1 MFVIK
6 EGAIMSLQSS
16 LLSTQRCVKKDIE
29 KNVKNCGTGKLN
41 FSSIFAEGKLQNLTI
56 VSAFT
61 DIEFIKKAKRRF
73 KRNQDGR
80 GKKGCSGQ
88 FSIYLDASASRYFSS
103 PDIKKSLDSIAKDI
117 ENSFNENS
125 GIFLVNCAALFHS
138 KFIISESTTHKK
150 ITLGSI
156 NFTNRAFEQNE
167 EIALSFYWKKKEGSH
182 RNEEDLKNNLEK
194 YVSSLKCEKIP
205 SNKQTNETFS
215 VRSQLIKGFL
225 YYELKEQNPLRFPL
239 GLPDDYLK
247 HLNKKR
253 NNGNDIPLDVKT
265 SNAITLEGLLDELEI
280 KTSFF
285 DDEKTT
291 RRNWR
296 SYAMETCFGYW
307 VPYGYKDAVEKDLS
321 TVKKTKEKK
330 LEELFNDV
338 SNQKKYILNRF
349 SDKLTWIINNRKE
362 YRRENQR
369 ESKEWLLDNCTS
381 TFNIGEKWL
390 NGILERINKETKKYK
405 DFRERLCKGVDST
418 HVPDVWNDD
427 FVSAEDFEKS
437 LIESI
442 RYYLSTKNKQM
453 KKVCYTIDKILKKN
467 YLHNYEQLNDNQIK
481 NAFCEAKFV
490 E

>member
-1 MFVIK
+1 M
-6 EGAIMSLQSS
+6 S
-16 LLSTQRCVKKDIE
+16 LLSTQQCVKNGIE
-29 KNVKNCGTGKLN
+29 KNVKNCGTEKLR

-80 GKKGCSGQ
+80 GKKVCSGQ

-285 DDEKTT
+285 DAEKNT

-405 DFRERLCKGVDST
+405 DFRERLCKGVGAT
-418 HVPDVWNDD
+418 HVPNVWNDD
-427 FVSAEDFEKS
+427 YASAEDFEKS

-442 RYYLSTKNKQM
+442 KYYLSTKNKQM
-453 KKVCYTIDKILKKN
+453 KKVCYTIDKILKTK
-467 YLHNYEQLNDNQIK
+467 YLRNCEQLNDNQIK
-481 NAFCEAKFV
+481 NAFCEAKFI